1 MGLLKLHS
9 KWDGHTFSQDA
20 WLAPL
25 DTWLKYL
32 QMKYAVNS
40 PKKFLQEKFRIYN
53 WFPVFQFIGLI
64 LTSMDKWLQS
74 SKPAAHDKDQY

>member
-1 MGLLKLHS
+1 
-9 KWDGHTFSQDA
+9 
-20 WLAPL
+20 
-25 DTWLKYL
+25 
-32 QMKYAVNS
+32 MKYAVNS